1 MPPSIGAST
10 LVPHDLPPGSVLP
23 NASQL
28 LFTHEFWPSPTPEAV
43 PAPPGADCDC
53 ECCEASLGAMRQY
66 CEEQMVRRPP
76 SPPARMPASPRA
88 REPASLRARRG
99 HVPATV
105 RIADGAPL
113 SRAADG

>member
-66 CEEQMVRRPP
+66 CEEQMVRQLP

-88 REPASLRARRG
+88 REPMRRPPRAR
-99 HVPATV
+99 PCY
-105 RIADGAPL
+105 
-113 SRAADG
+113 RASC

>member
-23 NASQL
+23 DALQL
-28 LFTHEFWPSPTPEAV
+28 FRHEFWPSPTPEAV

-66 CEEQMVRRPP
+66 CEEQMVRRARPP
-76 SPPARMPASPRA
+76 ECPRP
-88 REPASLRARRG
+88 REPASPCARRG

>member
-1 MPPSIGAST
+1 MPPSIGAGT

-88 REPASLRARRG
+88 RRG
-99 HVPATV
+99 HVPAL

>member
-23 NASQL
+23 DALQL
-28 LFTHEFWPSPTPEAV
+28 FRHEFWPSPTPEAV

-88 REPASLRARRG
+88 CEPMRPPRAR
-99 HVPATV
+99 PCY
-105 RIADGAPL
+105 
-113 SRAADG
+113 RAYY